1 MSDAR
6 MTALVVSQPNC
17 FEVREVARPIPGPDE
32 ALVRVRYSAICGSDL
47 KLIRGRME
55 EIVFPLIPGHE
66 WSGEVVEAP
75 RAFRRFVGRP
85 VVSDILQAC
94 GACEDCAR
102 GYRNL
107 CSALTEPGISVDGAY
122 AQYILVKAKQLYL
135 LPAALPPER
144 ACMVEPLSVV
154 LYAMQRLRLEG
165 GERILIFGGGAIG
178 QLLAQVVRLAG
189 ASRVVLVDH
198 HDERLEVA
206 RRLGADVV
214 VNPKKNNLKEFL
226 SDHQELK
233 PELVFEASG
242 SAWAFRECL
251 EIVRPGGRVGVIGY
265 AGRDKIAIEP
275 AVFMRKLL
283 QLRGVLSPTGSWDR
297 AIDLLANQS
306 VRVDPLLTHRFPLV
320 RFAEGFDL
328 AERRVDG
335 VLRVVIEP

>member
-1 MSDAR
+1 
-6 MTALVVSQPNC
+6 MTALVVSKPSC

-32 ALVRVRYSAICGSDL
+32 ALVKVRYSAICGSDL

-55 EIVFPLIPGHE
+55 DIVFPLIPGHE

-75 RAFRRFVGRP
+75 RAFSHMVGRP
-85 VVSDILQAC
+85 VVSDLLQAC

-107 CSALTEPGISVDGAY
+107 CSSLTEPGISVDGAY
-122 AQYILVKAKQLYL
+122 AQYVLVKAKQLYL
-135 LPAALPPER
+135 LPAALAAER

-154 LYAMQRLRLEG
+154 LYALQRLTLEG
-165 GERILIFGGGAIG
+165 GERVLIFGGGAIG

-206 RRLGADVV
+206 RQLGADMI
-214 VNPKKNNLKEFL
+214 VNPKKINLKECL
-226 SDHQELK
+226 SDHPEMK
-233 PELVFEASG
+233 PDLVFEASG
-242 SAWAFRECL
+242 SAWAFRDCL
-251 EIVRPGGRVGVIGY
+251 EIVRSGGRVGVIGY
-265 AGRDKIAIEP
+265 AGRDKVAIEP

-283 QLRGVLSPTGSWDR
+283 QVRGVLSPAGSWER
-297 AIDLLANQS
+297 AIDLLTNETVS
-306 VRVDPLLTHRFPLV
+306 VDPLLTHRLPLA

-328 AERRVDG
+328 AERRADG
-335 VLRVVIEP
+335 ALRVVIEPWL